1 MTATARH
8 DLRKAIAGGLARAA
22 AVGFVLAVPVF
33 LLTTNVRLAFDSL
46 ALYRYGFEQY
56 DAPSTTGLSMDQLME
71 VATEIRDYFNSS
83 DELLDVHVTL
93 AGEVRPLFNEREI
106 LHMRDVK
113 GLVRGIYALQALAGV
128 FLLGYAVAVLAA
140 GRWRGARALSRRL
153 AMGCL
158 AAVGMLAVGGLASLA
173 GFDQLFYSFHV
184 ISFTS
189 GTWTFDPRYNYLTR
203 LFTEGF
209 FMQAALLVAAAVIV
223 EALAL
228 AAAAL
233 GAARWLSNREAVS
246 SRAAPGGAS
255 SS

>member
-1 MTATARH
+1 MTATPRH

-22 AVGFVLAVPVF
+22 AVAFVLAVPVF

-71 VATEIRDYFNSS
+71 VATEIRDYFNSP
-83 DELLDVHVTL
+83 DELLDVQVDL
-93 AGEVRPLFNEREI
+93 AGEVRLLFNEREI
-106 LHMRDVK
+106 VHMRDVK

-128 FLLGYAVAVLAA
+128 YLLGYAVVVLAA

-153 AMGCL
+153 ALGCL
-158 AAVGMLAVGGLASLA
+158 AGVGLLAVGGLASLV
-173 GFDQLFYSFHV
+173 GFDQLFYRFHV

-209 FMQAALLVAAAVIV
+209 FMQAALVVAAAVIV

-228 AAAAL
+228 AAACL
-233 GAARWLSNREAVS
+233 AAMRWHSRREA
-246 SRAAPGGAS
+246 AATGEARR
-255 SS
+255 

>member
-1 MTATARH
+1 MTAKSRE
-8 DLRKAIAGGLARAA
+8 DPYKKAIVGGLARAA
-22 AVGFVLAVPVF
+22 VVAFVLTVPVF

-56 DAPSTTGLSMDQLME
+56 DAPSTTGLSMDQLMD

-106 LHMRDVK
+106 VHMRDVK

-128 FLLGYAVAVLAA
+128 YLLGYGVVVLAA
-140 GRWRGARALSRRL
+140 GRWRGARAVLRRL
-153 AMGCL
+153 ALGCL

-173 GFDQLFYSFHV
+173 GFDQLFYRFHI

-209 FMQAALLVAAAVIV
+209 FMQAALLLAVAVIV
-223 EALAL
+223 EALVIGAL
-228 AAAAL
+228 AL
-233 GAARWLSNREAVS
+233 IAARWLSRRESAS
-246 SRAAPGGAS
+246 SRAS
-255 SS
+255 R